1 MNPNL
6 STKSSSSATD
16 TPGRSGHPSLGFR
29 MEAMHRHSSHA
40 QGKTTLAVPIP
51 FAWYSAAALS
61 LIAMIVAFLAFGSY
75 TTTEIKDAVIVTDAG
90 LVRIKGRREG
100 TIAKLYVREGD
111 RVRAEA
117 PLIGLRIEGQNFD
130 QADSSEGT
138 VSAEP
143 ENTPKLESKIV
154 DIKSPVD
161 GVVYQLPMSVG
172 SAYNPYLDAAVVAP
186 AGNLSVTTQVSAAAQ
201 SRLRV
206 GDKITLVLDAF
217 KGRPNANIS
226 GHITSIALSPT
237 EIYVR
242 EARTFLRTYRVD
254 IKIDLGS
261 TSHSRQALLGK
272 TVTIKIPVQKRK
284 MYQWLF
290 DPLKALFGGD

>member
-1 MNPNL
+1 
-6 STKSSSSATD
+6 
-16 TPGRSGHPSLGFR
+16 
-29 MEAMHRHSSHA
+29 MEAMHRHSNHA
-40 QGKTTLAVPIP
+40 QGKTTLAVPLP

-61 LIAMIVAFLAFGSY
+61 LIALIVAFLVFGSY

-90 LVRIKGRREG
+90 LVRVKGKSEG
-100 TIAKLYVREGD
+100 TIVKLYVREGD

-117 PLIGLRIEGQNFD
+117 PLVGLRIERQRDD
-130 QADSSEGT
+130 QADAFEAV
-138 VSAEP
+138 VSDES

-172 SAYNPYLDAAVVAP
+172 STYSPYFDAAVVAA
-186 AGNLSVTTQVSAAAQ
+186 AGNLSVTTQVSAMAQ

-217 KGRPNANIS
+217 KGRKNANIS
-226 GHITSIALSPT
+226 GRITSIALAPT

-242 EARTFLRTYRVD
+242 EMRTFLRTYKVE

-272 TVTIKIPVQKRK
+272 TVAIKIPVQKRK

-290 DPLKALFGGD
+290 DPLRALFGGD